1 MIDTLR
7 RLAHRTAAF
16 VRRDPL
22 DRELDS
28 ELASH
33 LAMAEDEHVRRGRSP
48 EEARRLARVELGGY
62 DAAVERHRD
71 ARGLP
76 TLDAVTQ
83 DLRYAMRSLRREP
96 GFAAIAIAILALGIG
111 ANTAVFSIVNALVL
125 RPLPFRDADRLVWI
139 TQASETEGL
148 SAQTY
153 PVAAYQAF
161 RHENQS
167 LEDLT
172 AYFAFFGYMDF
183 ALASGNQAEHVS
195 GVYLVPRFF
204 ELLGVSPARGRLFV
218 PEEVRPNGRAAAII
232 SDALWH
238 RRFGG
243 DPAVVGRTVT
253 LNNAPITIVGVLPED
268 FDFASVFSPGA
279 RVDLFMPAPLDT
291 MKDWGNTLALVG
303 RLKPGITTD
312 AAASEFA
319 ALGPRIEKLQPALQ
333 GRTHAQVSALK
344 AHVSG
349 SMRPMLVVLWAA
361 VAFVLLIVCANLA
374 SLLIARTAART
385 REIAVRMA
393 LGAGR
398 GRLLR
403 QMVAE
408 GVLLSLAGA
417 AAGIPLAF
425 ALTAYVKS
433 AVVTSIP
440 LLAQVR
446 VDGVALIATATIA
459 IVTGVVIGA
468 IPGMRVSAGSM
479 SAALKEQ
486 GRGTTDS
493 RWHHR
498 LRSGLVVGEIALA
511 SMLLVGAGL
520 LMRSFVALMSENFGF
535 RPERV
540 VEVRVD
546 LPQGI
551 SDDQRSAFAEE
562 IARRAAA
569 VPGVAQAA
577 ITDALPLDRNRQWG
591 LGRVGSQRKD
601 DGVSVFLYVIGPGY
615 FGTMGIPLT
624 AGRDFSAADRA
635 KTLPVAI
642 ISKSA
647 ARALW
652 PGQDPIGRHVTTGAE
667 VEVDWRRRRRTAD
680 EPGGWSVGAVL
691 PAVHAGGP
699 RWPRARGAHSLV
711 SRERRAGC
719 PRRAH
724 AAGSDYR
731 HDRVPADRAAGGAR
745 LVAAALPPVVGRWIL
760 AHGAGPRVSRH
771 LRCRFVQRRAAT
783 AGDRRADGT
792 GRDVEGHQPRG
803 AWRYV
808 TPGGRGRCAWHRG
821 GGDRR
826 PPDFIA
832 ALRHLAR
839 GSADVSRKRG
849 GARAGRAGGG
859 GAAGAGSG
867 ACRADERAAQRV
879 TAGRCYRRII
889 GGRESVS
896 RMRAPRRSGSIVN
909 GVASFSNALRSRN
922 ASALVENVPAGKA
935 TAR

>member
-33 LAMAEDEHVRRGRSP
+33 LAMAEDEHVRRGASP
-48 EEARRLARVELGGY
+48 EEARRLARLELGGY
-62 DAAVERHRD
+62 DSAVERHRD

-76 TLDAVTQ
+76 TLDALVQ
-83 DLRYAMRSLRREP
+83 DLRYAIRSLRREP

-218 PEEVRPNGRAAAII
+218 PEEERPNGRAAAII

-243 DPAVVGRTVT
+243 DPAVVGRSVT

-303 RLKPGITTD
+303 RLKPGITTE

-319 ALGPRIEKLQPALQ
+319 VLGPRIEKLQPALQ

-468 IPGMRVSAGSM
+468 IPGIRVSSGSM

-667 VEVDWRRRRRTAD
+667 VEVIGVVDDVRQTSLEDGRSAQCYLPYTQVGPAGLGLVVRTHSSPESVVPAVRAALMPLVPTIGTTEFRPIVQLVERASSPRRFLLSLVGGFSLTALALACLGIYGVVSYNVAQRRQEIGVRMALGATSRGISL
-680 EPGGWSVGAVL
+680 EVLGGTLRLAAVGVVLGTVGAAIV
-691 PAVHAGGP
+691 
-699 RWPRARGAHSLV
+699 ARLISSLLFGTSPV
-711 SRERRAGC
+711 D
-719 PRRAH
+719 PLTF
-724 AAGSDYR
+724 AGS
-731 HDRVPADRAAGGAR
+731 
-745 LVAAALPPVVGRWIL
+745 AAALVLVAL
-760 AHGAGPRVSRH
+760 GAGALPALAAARVEPMS
-771 LRCRFVQRRAAT
+771 
-783 AGDRRADGT
+783 
-792 GRDVEGHQPRG
+792 
-803 AWRYV
+803 
-808 TPGGRGRCAWHRG
+808 
-821 GGDRR
+821 
-826 PPDFIA
+826 
-832 ALRHLAR
+832 ALRN
-839 GSADVSRKRG
+839 
-849 GARAGRAGGG
+849 
-859 GAAGAGSG
+859 
-867 ACRADERAAQRV
+867 E
-879 TAGRCYRRII
+879 
-889 GGRESVS
+889 
-896 RMRAPRRSGSIVN
+896 
-909 GVASFSNALRSRN
+909 
-922 ASALVENVPAGKA
+922 
-935 TAR
+935 

>member
-33 LAMAEDEHVRRGRSP
+33 LAMAEDEHVRRGASP
-48 EEARRLARVELGGY
+48 EEARRLARLELGGY
-62 DAAVERHRD
+62 DSAVERHRD

-76 TLDAVTQ
+76 TLDALVQ
-83 DLRYAMRSLRREP
+83 DLRYAIRSLRREP

-218 PEEVRPNGRAAAII
+218 PEEERPNGRAAAII

-243 DPAVVGRTVT
+243 DPAVVGRSVT

-303 RLKPGITTD
+303 RLKPGITTE

-468 IPGMRVSAGSM
+468 IPGIRVSSGSM

-667 VEVDWRRRRRTAD
+667 VEVIGVVDDVRQTSLEDGRSAQCYLPYTQVGPAGLGLVVRTHSSPESVVPAVRAALMPLVPTIGTTEFRPILQLVERASSPRRFLLSLVGGFSLTALALACLGIYGVVSYNVAQRRQEIGVRMALGATSRGISL
-680 EPGGWSVGAVL
+680 EVLGGTLRLAAVGVVLGTVGAAIV
-691 PAVHAGGP
+691 
-699 RWPRARGAHSLV
+699 
-711 SRERRAGC
+711 
-719 PRRAH
+719 
-724 AAGSDYR
+724 
-731 HDRVPADRAAGGAR
+731 AR
-745 LVAAALPPVVGRWIL
+745 LISSLLFGTSPVDPLTFLGTAAALVLVAL
-760 AHGAGPRVSRH
+760 GAGALPALAAARVEPMS
-771 LRCRFVQRRAAT
+771 
-783 AGDRRADGT
+783 
-792 GRDVEGHQPRG
+792 
-803 AWRYV
+803 
-808 TPGGRGRCAWHRG
+808 
-821 GGDRR
+821 
-826 PPDFIA
+826 
-832 ALRHLAR
+832 ALRN
-839 GSADVSRKRG
+839 
-849 GARAGRAGGG
+849 
-859 GAAGAGSG
+859 
-867 ACRADERAAQRV
+867 E
-879 TAGRCYRRII
+879 
-889 GGRESVS
+889 
-896 RMRAPRRSGSIVN
+896 
-909 GVASFSNALRSRN
+909 
-922 ASALVENVPAGKA
+922 
-935 TAR
+935 

>member
-33 LAMAEDEHVRRGRSP
+33 LAMAEDEHVRRGASP
-48 EEARRLARVELGGY
+48 EEARRLARLELGGY
-62 DAAVERHRD
+62 DSAVERHRD

-218 PEEVRPNGRAAAII
+218 PEEERPNGRAAAII

-243 DPAVVGRTVT
+243 DPAVVGRSVT

-303 RLKPGITTD
+303 RLKPGITTE

-319 ALGPRIEKLQPALQ
+319 VLGPRIEKLQPALQ

-468 IPGMRVSAGSM
+468 IPGIRVSSGSM

-667 VEVDWRRRRRTAD
+667 VEVIGVVDDVRQTSLEDGRSAQCYLPYTQVGPAGLGLVVRTHSSPESVVPAVRAALMPLVPTIGTTEFRPILQLVERASSPRRFLLSLVGGFSLTALALACLGIYGVVSYNVAQRRQEIGVRMALGATSRGISL
-680 EPGGWSVGAVL
+680 EVLGGTLRLAAVGVVLGTVGAAIV
-691 PAVHAGGP
+691 
-699 RWPRARGAHSLV
+699 
-711 SRERRAGC
+711 
-719 PRRAH
+719 
-724 AAGSDYR
+724 
-731 HDRVPADRAAGGAR
+731 AR
-745 LVAAALPPVVGRWIL
+745 LISSLLFGTSPVDPLTFLGTAAALVLVAL
-760 AHGAGPRVSRH
+760 GAGALPALAAARVEPMS
-771 LRCRFVQRRAAT
+771 
-783 AGDRRADGT
+783 
-792 GRDVEGHQPRG
+792 
-803 AWRYV
+803 
-808 TPGGRGRCAWHRG
+808 
-821 GGDRR
+821 
-826 PPDFIA
+826 
-832 ALRHLAR
+832 ALRN
-839 GSADVSRKRG
+839 
-849 GARAGRAGGG
+849 
-859 GAAGAGSG
+859 
-867 ACRADERAAQRV
+867 E
-879 TAGRCYRRII
+879 
-889 GGRESVS
+889 
-896 RMRAPRRSGSIVN
+896 
-909 GVASFSNALRSRN
+909 
-922 ASALVENVPAGKA
+922 
-935 TAR
+935 

>member
-1 MIDTLR
+1 
-7 RLAHRTAAF
+7 
-16 VRRDPL
+16 
-22 DRELDS
+22 
-28 ELASH
+28 
-33 LAMAEDEHVRRGRSP
+33 
-48 EEARRLARVELGGY
+48 
-62 DAAVERHRD
+62 
-71 ARGLP
+71 
-76 TLDAVTQ
+76 
-83 DLRYAMRSLRREP
+83 
-96 GFAAIAIAILALGIG
+96 
-111 ANTAVFSIVNALVL
+111 VNALVL

-218 PEEVRPNGRAAAII
+218 PEEERPNGRAAAII

-303 RLKPGITTD
+303 RLKPGITTE

-319 ALGPRIEKLQPALQ
+319 VLGPRIEKLQPALQ

-468 IPGMRVSAGSM
+468 IPGIRVSSGSM

-520 LMRSFVALMSENFGF
+520 LMRSFVALMSENFRF

-546 LPQGI
+546 LPQCI
-551 SDDQRSAFAEE
+551 SGDQRSAFAEE

-667 VEVDWRRRRRTAD
+667 VEVIGVVDDVRQTSLEDGRSAQCYLPYTQVGPAGLGLVVRTHSSPESVVPAVRAALMPLVPTIGTTEFRPILQLVERASSPRRFLLSLVGGFSLTALALACLGIYGVVSYNVAQRRQEIGVRMALGATSRGISL
-680 EPGGWSVGAVL
+680 EVLGGTLRLAAVGVVLGTVGAAIV
-691 PAVHAGGP
+691 
-699 RWPRARGAHSLV
+699 
-711 SRERRAGC
+711 
-719 PRRAH
+719 
-724 AAGSDYR
+724 
-731 HDRVPADRAAGGAR
+731 AR
-745 LVAAALPPVVGRWIL
+745 LISSLLFGTSPVDPLTFLGTAAALVLVAL
-760 AHGAGPRVSRH
+760 GAGALPALAAARVEPMS
-771 LRCRFVQRRAAT
+771 
-783 AGDRRADGT
+783 
-792 GRDVEGHQPRG
+792 
-803 AWRYV
+803 
-808 TPGGRGRCAWHRG
+808 
-821 GGDRR
+821 
-826 PPDFIA
+826 
-832 ALRHLAR
+832 ALRN
-839 GSADVSRKRG
+839 
-849 GARAGRAGGG
+849 
-859 GAAGAGSG
+859 
-867 ACRADERAAQRV
+867 E
-879 TAGRCYRRII
+879 
-889 GGRESVS
+889 
-896 RMRAPRRSGSIVN
+896 
-909 GVASFSNALRSRN
+909 
-922 ASALVENVPAGKA
+922 
-935 TAR
+935 

>member
-33 LAMAEDEHVRRGRSP
+33 LAMAEDEHVRRGASP
-48 EEARRLARVELGGY
+48 EEARRLARLELGGY

-76 TLDAVTQ
+76 TLDALVQ
-83 DLRYAMRSLRREP
+83 DLRYAIRSLRREP

-218 PEEVRPNGRAAAII
+218 PEEERPNGRAAAII

-303 RLKPGITTD
+303 RLKPGITTE

-319 ALGPRIEKLQPALQ
+319 VLGPRIEKLQPALQ

-468 IPGMRVSAGSM
+468 IPGIRVSAGSM

-667 VEVDWRRRRRTAD
+667 VEVIGVVDDVRQTSLEDGRSAQCYLPYTQVGPAGLGLVVRTHSSPESVVPAVRAALMPLVPTIGTTEFRPIVQLVERASSPRRFLLSLVGGFSLTALALACLGIYGVVSYNVAQRRQEIGVRMALGATSRGISL
-680 EPGGWSVGAVL
+680 EVLGGTLRLAAVGVVLGTVGAAIV
-691 PAVHAGGP
+691 
-699 RWPRARGAHSLV
+699 
-711 SRERRAGC
+711 
-719 PRRAH
+719 
-724 AAGSDYR
+724 
-731 HDRVPADRAAGGAR
+731 AR
-745 LVAAALPPVVGRWIL
+745 LISSLLFGTSPVDPLTFLGTAAALVLVAL
-760 AHGAGPRVSRH
+760 GAGALPALAAARVEPMS
-771 LRCRFVQRRAAT
+771 
-783 AGDRRADGT
+783 
-792 GRDVEGHQPRG
+792 
-803 AWRYV
+803 
-808 TPGGRGRCAWHRG
+808 
-821 GGDRR
+821 
-826 PPDFIA
+826 
-832 ALRHLAR
+832 ALRN
-839 GSADVSRKRG
+839 
-849 GARAGRAGGG
+849 
-859 GAAGAGSG
+859 
-867 ACRADERAAQRV
+867 E
-879 TAGRCYRRII
+879 
-889 GGRESVS
+889 
-896 RMRAPRRSGSIVN
+896 
-909 GVASFSNALRSRN
+909 
-922 ASALVENVPAGKA
+922 
-935 TAR
+935 

>member
-1 MIDTLR
+1 MIAALR
-7 RLAHRTAAF
+7 RLASRIGAF
-16 VRRDPL
+16 LRRDSL
-22 DRELDS
+22 DRDLDA

-33 LAMAEDEHVRRGRSP
+33 LAMAEDEHVRRGSSR
-48 EEARRLARVELGGY
+48 EEARRLARIELGGY
-62 DAAVERHRD
+62 DAAVEGHRE

-76 TLDAVTQ
+76 TLDAVVQ
-83 DLRYAMRSLRREP
+83 DLRYAIRSLRREP
-96 GFAAIAIAILALGIG
+96 GVAVTAIAILALGIG

-125 RPLPFRDADRLVWI
+125 RPLPFREADRLVWI
-139 TQASETEGL
+139 TEAPETEGL

-161 RHENQS
+161 RHENHS

-172 AYFAFFGYMDF
+172 AYFAFFGYMDY
-183 ALASGNQAEHVS
+183 ALTSGNQAEHVG
-195 GVYLVPRFF
+195 GVYVVPRFF

-218 PEEVRPNGRAAAII
+218 TEEERPNGPAAAII

-253 LNNAPITIVGVLPED
+253 LNNAPVTIVGVLPED

-279 RVDLFMPAPLDT
+279 RVDLFIPAPLDT

-303 RLKPGITTD
+303 RLKPGVTTE
-312 AAASEFA
+312 AAAAEFD
-319 ALGPRIEKLQPALQ
+319 ALGPRIAKLQPALD

-344 AHVSG
+344 THVSG

-374 SLLIARTAART
+374 SLLIARAAART
-385 REIAVRMA
+385 REFAVRMA

-398 GRLLR
+398 GRLIR

-408 GVLLSLAGA
+408 GLLLSLAGA

-425 ALTAYVKS
+425 GLTAYVKS
-433 AVVTSIP
+433 TVITSIP
-440 LLAQVR
+440 LLAHVK
-446 VDGVALIATATIA
+446 VDAVALIVTATIA

-468 IPGMRVSAGSM
+468 LPGIRVSAGSM

-486 GRGTTDS
+486 GRGTTDG

-498 LRSGLVVGEIALA
+498 LRAGLVVGEVALA

-540 VEVRVD
+540 MEVRVD

-551 SDDQRSAFAEE
+551 SGDQRSAFADEV
-562 IARRAAA
+562 ARRARA

-591 LGRVGSQRKD
+591 LRHIGSQRKD
-601 DGVSVFLYVIGPGY
+601 DGVSVFLYVVGPGY

-647 ARALW
+647 AAAMW

-667 VEVDWRRRRRTAD
+667 VEVIGIVDDVRQTSLEDVRVAQCYLPYTQVGPAALGLVVRSHSSPEAVVPAVRAALMPLVPTIGTTEFRPIEQLIERATSPRRFLLSLVGGFSLMALALACLGIYGVVSYNVAQRRQEIGVRMALGATARGISL
-680 EPGGWSVGAVL
+680 EVLRSTLRLAGVGVVLGTLGAMIVARLISALLFGTSPADPLTFAGSAAALVLVALGAGVL
-691 PAVHAGGP
+691 PA
-699 RWPRARGAHSLV
+699 L
-711 SRERRAGC
+711 
-719 PRRAH
+719 
-724 AAGSDYR
+724 
-731 HDRVPADRAAGGAR
+731 
-745 LVAAALPPVVGRWIL
+745 AAA
-760 AHGAGPRVSRH
+760 RVEPMS
-771 LRCRFVQRRAAT
+771 
-783 AGDRRADGT
+783 
-792 GRDVEGHQPRG
+792 
-803 AWRYV
+803 
-808 TPGGRGRCAWHRG
+808 
-821 GGDRR
+821 
-826 PPDFIA
+826 
-832 ALRHLAR
+832 ALRN
-839 GSADVSRKRG
+839 
-849 GARAGRAGGG
+849 
-859 GAAGAGSG
+859 
-867 ACRADERAAQRV
+867 E
-879 TAGRCYRRII
+879 
-889 GGRESVS
+889 
-896 RMRAPRRSGSIVN
+896 
-909 GVASFSNALRSRN
+909 
-922 ASALVENVPAGKA
+922 
-935 TAR
+935 